1 MKQVWALIYILLGFL
16 TLWSCDSQPLPS
28 SMSNIAND
36 IQARGIIT
44 GTSIPKGEKALFN
57 ATGQTPLTDEVFE
70 FNGTHWENAETSI
83 PTGTIDLL
91 TVLYPA
97 YNEEGDFIT
106 QNPYADGALQDVLI
120 SQNTITDQTNL
131 QLEFKHLF
139 AKLTLHVESAIQERL
154 TEVSLTAPKVT
165 SIHPINGD
173 LEFEGEHTTYLNKST
188 TGDYTFMIPYQSN
201 CTLKL
206 TFIMANEEVEKEITY
221 SFESGHQY
229 ACDVTSIDNRP
240 GIKTIDDL
248 IDFSLF
254 INGKSDKRPWS
265 DFGYKEGEDTVYC
278 LLNDITIT
286 AAEETKIANL
296 YPIGYYEIKAF
307 KNIFDGKGHCIT
319 NLTIPDKN
327 TTNSRSG
334 LFGYIGSEGI
344 VKNLHIDKAKTL
356 TSTKCKYIGG
366 IAAHNMGLIINCSV
380 RNSTFHALADA
391 YIGGICSRLSNGCI
405 VNSHTSS
412 DTINS
417 NKGAYTGGIA
427 GDANGY
433 ILNCY
438 TYKNYFDTSNSN
450 TTSKIGGLVGNN
462 SPNFRLF
469 IANCYVYH
477 LKFSNTYAGT
487 AIGLAQNASIKNF
500 MYNIGT
506 YVCKEQKSNV
516 EITDEQKY
524 ESKTFA
530 TNEIHISTILNNWI
544 DNTDIKQT
552 YPDINFNI
560 EFKRWTNTI
569 PAVFKE

>member
-70 FNGTHWENAETSI
+70 FNGSHWENAETSI

-106 QNPYADGALQDVLI
+106 QNPYADGALQDVLT

-165 SIHPINGD
+165 SIHPINGN

-206 TFIMANEEVEKEITY
+206 TFIMANEEVEKGITY
-221 SFESGHQY
+221 RFESGHQY
-229 ACDVTSIDNRP
+229 TCDVTSIDNRS

-248 IDFSLF
+248 IDFSLL
-254 INGKSDKRPWS
+254 INGKSSKRPWS

-278 LLNDITIT
+278 LLNDIVMTGT
-286 AAEETKIANL
+286 EELA
-296 YPIGYYEIKAF
+296 PIGNHSQAPF
-307 KNIFDGKGHCIT
+307 AAIFDGNGH
-319 NLTIPDKN
+319 TISGLKISAS
-327 TTNSRSG
+327 NSTAG
-334 LFGYIGSEGI
+334 LFGRITPKSI
-344 VKNLHIDKAKTL
+344 IKNLHLDQCASPSISSSA
-356 TSTKCKYIGG
+356 SSGV
-366 IAAHNMGLIINCSV
+366 GLLASSCYGTIINCSV
-380 RNSTFHALADA
+380 TNST
-391 YIGGICSRLSNGCI
+391 II
-405 VNSHTSS
+405 VTNS
-412 DTINS
+412 
-417 NKGAYTGGIA
+417 YPTGGIVGNLHPNGNIINSFVHNTNVTSEGFVGSIA
-427 GDANGY
+427 GSMNLANITNCYVASNTIKRTGTY
-433 ILNCY
+433 SGGIVGSATNSNITNCY
-438 TYKNYFDTSNSN
+438 TYNITLSTSKQRGQIIGSAQNCTIEHFFYDKTSPDLINNDINGSN
-450 TTSKIGGLVGNN
+450 T
-462 SPNFRLF
+462 
-469 IANCYVYH
+469 
-477 LKFSNTYAGT
+477 
-487 AIGLAQNASIKNF
+487 
-500 MYNIGT
+500 
-506 YVCKEQKSNV
+506 
-516 EITDEQKY
+516 
-524 ESKTFA
+524 KTFYKRYD
-530 TNEIHISTILNNWI
+530 TKSFQYNNTFVYDLLNEWVNVQGENRIYTH
-544 DNTDIKQT
+544 
-552 YPDINFNI
+552 
-560 EFKRWTNTI
+560 WTEDEHL
-569 PAVFKE
+569 PAIFVK